1 MTAPKIRTIF
11 MGTPSFSVPALQ
23 ALLRDPRFEVL
34 GVLTQPDR
42 PSGRGQKLQPSP
54 VKLTAEQSGI
64 PIWQP
69 TSLRKDTECLA
80 WLRSAAPDVFVT
92 IAFGQILSQE
102 VLDIP
107 RLGTVNVHASLLP
120 RWRGANPIQWAI
132 KSGDSKTGLTTML
145 TDIGVDTGAML
156 LRWETPILPEDTG
169 ESLTDRLSQAA
180 GPLLID
186 TLVRLSDGSI
196 ASQPQDSL
204 FATHAPKAKKE
215 EAILDWHQSAAM
227 LAQIIRAQQ
236 PWPGAVLPWSD
247 EKQTDGRQ
255 IKIISAVALSPQ
267 LQAEQSAPLSAP
279 PGKILGV
286 FKTSDITGVCVQT
299 GDGILLLREVQP
311 PGKRAMSALDWFRGL
326 NTGREILR

>member
-1 MTAPKIRTIF
+1 MTAPKIRTVF

-23 ALLRDPRFEVL
+23 ALLGDPRFDVL

-42 PSGRGQKLQPSP
+42 PSGRGQKRQPSP
-54 VKLTAEQSGI
+54 VKQTAEQSALT
-64 PIWQP
+64 IWQP
-69 TSLRKDTECLA
+69 VSLRKDTECLA
-80 WLRSAAPDVFVT
+80 WIRSVTPDVFVT

-132 KSGDSKTGLTTML
+132 KSGDATTGLTTML

-156 LRWETPILPEDTG
+156 LRWETPIQPEDRG
-169 ESLTDRLSQAA
+169 DSLAHRLAQAA

-186 TLVRLSDGSI
+186 TLVGLSAGTVSP
-196 ASQPQDSL
+196 QPQDASL
-204 FATHAPKAKKE
+204 ATHAPKAKKE
-215 EAILDWHQSAAM
+215 EALLDWQQPATI

-247 EKQTDGRQ
+247 ATQ
-255 IKIISAVALSPQ
+255 IKILSAVALSP
-267 LQAEQSAPLSAP
+267 EQQETLASLKQPTLPKS
-279 PGKILGV
+279 PGEILGV
-286 FKTSDITGVCVQT
+286 LKTTDIAGVCVQT
-299 GDGILLLREVQP
+299 GDGIILLREVQP
-311 PGKRAMSALDWFRGL
+311 PGKKAMPALDWFRGL
-326 NTGREILR
+326 NTGHEILR